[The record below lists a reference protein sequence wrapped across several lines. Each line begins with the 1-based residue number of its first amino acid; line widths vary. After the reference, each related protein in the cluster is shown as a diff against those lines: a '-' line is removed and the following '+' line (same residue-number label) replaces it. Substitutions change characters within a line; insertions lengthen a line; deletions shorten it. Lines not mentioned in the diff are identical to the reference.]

1 METQPVLCAAAA
13 PPATGR
19 AAPAKPAGL
28 ACFPGYGRKGKGG
41 TNGTECIV
49 PQAVRQ
55 FPALFCHAGK
65 ARLPYLWIV
74 GYLAVSA
81 LIANVSVSTTEYSAA
96 LFAGQVGLFAVVLP
110 YLFFTLLSLVIGSI
124 SSLTSN
130 LCLARI
136 DRNLRRMVWKKV
148 VHLPLQFY
156 EANNPKELL
165 SRITTDVTSI
175 STLIMQVLLAA
186 VHHGVLQPADAGAR
200 FQL

>member
-1 METQPVLCAAAA
+1 MEQ
-13 PPATGR
+13 
-19 AAPAKPAGL
+19 
-28 ACFPGYGRKGKGG
+28 
-41 TNGTECIV
+41 N
-49 PQAVRQ
+49 
-55 FPALFCHAGK
+55 ALFRKRYGNFRRFFAMLGK

-136 DRNLRRMVWKKV
+136 DRNLRRKGR
-148 VHLPLQFY
+148 
-156 EANNPKELL
+156 A
-165 SRITTDVTSI
+165 S
-175 STLIMQVLLAA
+175 AA
-186 VHHGVLQPADAGAR
+186 AIL
-200 FQL
+200 

>member
-1 METQPVLCAAAA
+1 M
-13 PPATGR
+13 
-19 AAPAKPAGL
+19 
-28 ACFPGYGRKGKGG
+28 
-41 TNGTECIV
+41 
-49 PQAVRQ
+49 
-55 FPALFCHAGK
+55 
-65 ARLPYLWIV
+65 
-74 GYLAVSA
+74 
-81 LIANVSVSTTEYSAA
+81 SVSTTEYSAA

-175 STLIMQVLLAA
+175 STLIMQVLLPLFTTAL
-186 VHHGVLQPADAGAR
+186 LQPADAGAR

>member
-1 METQPVLCAAAA
+1 MDKMRAHQLAQAAGVEIPRSLVFDRETSEQELMDGAAS
-13 PPATGR
+13 
-19 AAPAKPAGL
+19 L
-28 ACFPGYGRKGKGG
+28 GYR
-41 TNGTECIV
+41 
-49 PQAVRQ
+49 P
-55 FPALFCHAGK
+55 
-65 ARLPYLWIV
+65 
-74 GYLAVSA
+74 

-175 STLIMQVLLAA
+175 STLIMQVLLRCSPRRT
-186 VHHGVLQPADAGAR
+186 PAC
-200 FQL
+200 

>member
-1 METQPVLCAAAA
+1 M
-13 PPATGR
+13 
-19 AAPAKPAGL
+19 
-28 ACFPGYGRKGKGG
+28 
-41 TNGTECIV
+41 
-49 PQAVRQ
+49 
-55 FPALFCHAGK
+55 
-65 ARLPYLWIV
+65 
-74 GYLAVSA
+74 
-81 LIANVSVSTTEYSAA
+81 SVSTTEYSAA

-165 SRITTDVTSI
+165 SASHRCD
-175 STLIMQVLLAA
+175 QHQHPNHAGA
-186 VHHGVLQPADAGAR
+186 FAGVHHGVLQPADAGAR